1 MSCLVDV
8 VEGVEELLLGRLLA
22 GDELDIV
29 DEEKVDVAVFHAE
42 LLAGAVLYGFKEL
55 VCELVALYVSYL
67 GRGRPLAYRLADG
80 KQQVGLAEA
89 GVAVDKQGVVRAA
102 GLLRYGDGGVVRE
115 AVGVADD
122 EAVKGVSGHLGQGIV
137 VLFLLLI
144 VAELLLCENDYAEV
158 GGKNI
163 AEGVFDGLG
172 KALDDYIALEI
183 GARLEDEG
191 AAVDLDGDAVVK
203 PGGDRGRRELLTQH
217 VKHRFPYIVKRI
229 HAHLNTSFFAECPIF
244 H

>member
-29 DEEKVDVAVFHAE
+29 DKEKIDVAVFHAE
-42 LLAGAVLYGFKEL
+42 FLAGAFLYGFEEL
-55 VCELVALYVSYL
+55 VCEFVALYVSYL
-67 GRGRPLAYRLADG
+67 GRGRPLAYRLADC

-89 GVAVDKQGVVRAA
+89 GVAVDEQGIVRAA
-102 GLLRYGDGGVVRE
+102 GLLRYSDRGVVRE

-122 EAVKGVSGHLGQGIV
+122 EAVKGVSRHLGQGIV

-172 KALDDYIALEI
+172 KSLDDYVALEI
-183 GARLEDEG
+183 GARLENEG

-203 PGGDRGRRELLTQH
+203 PRGYRGRREL
-217 VKHRFPYIVKRI
+217 I
-229 HAHLNTSFFAECPIF
+229 
-244 H
+244 